1 MAIADL
7 VLTLRID
14 LADRQSALFTDDVLQ
29 RCIHKGVY
37 RLARDLEI
45 SLSVAGDEVVP
56 DPEGETRELLLLL
69 GQIHACQV
77 MRATTANTFSFSS
90 GDKRVDKTKQPQFW
104 ADLQGDLEK
113 DYKGR
118 VKQKNPES
126 PALDDDDFRRGKPTS
141 HKVYGEAIAILAGD
155 ALLTQA
161 FILMTNTEIGR
172 AHV

>member
-14 LADRQSALFTDDVLQ
+14 LADPGSALFADDVLQ

-45 SLSVAGDEVVP
+45 SLSVAGDEVIP
-56 DPEGETRELLLLL
+56 NPEGETRELLLLL

-90 GDKRVDKTKQPQFW
+90 GDKRVDKTKQPEHW
-104 ADLQGDLEK
+104 AKLEEDLKALYKQRLSEIKPGAASSPEDYIISPSDMKPVIYEQGGDL
-113 DYKGR
+113 
-118 VKQKNPES
+118 
-126 PALDDDDFRRGKPTS
+126 
-141 HKVYGEAIAILAGD
+141 
-155 ALLTQA
+155 
-161 FILMTNTEIGR
+161 
-172 AHV
+172 

>member
-14 LADRQSALFTDDVLQ
+14 LADPESALFADDVLQ

-45 SLSVAGDEVVP
+45 SLSVVNGKVVP
-56 DPEGETRELLLLL
+56 EPEGDTRELLLVL

-90 GDKRVDKTKQPQFW
+90 GDKRVDKIKQPEHW
-104 ADLQGDLEK
+104 ARLEEDLKAVYKQRLGDIKPGAAASPEDYIITPGGLAPVIYEQGSD
-113 DYKGR
+113 
-118 VKQKNPES
+118 S
-126 PALDDDDFRRGKPTS
+126 
-141 HKVYGEAIAILAGD
+141 
-155 ALLTQA
+155 
-161 FILMTNTEIGR
+161 
-172 AHV
+172 